1 VLVGIMVGGAL
12 GESVGITV
20 GIGVVGDGVDIVG
33 ESDGDLV
40 GP

>member
-1 VLVGIMVGGAL
+1 MVGGAL
-12 GESVGITV
+12 GDIVGITV

-33 ESDGDLV
+33 KSDGDSV